1 VDGRHAREPVGV
13 LGDHTVV
20 DQPQPPQAGAS
31 QHASDIPSRVGQAVE
46 ALETVP
52 LLAGAL
58 ATAGLASPVTSALAG
73 LIEGSV
79 PLEEWVAIVRTTVPP
94 PAIRPR
100 PRRVRGFWRNLWAR
114 VRTRGRRRNTIFTPA
129 EPAHVTLAAV
139 PDPKERADAPHHR
152 DG

>member
-1 VDGRHAREPVGV
+1 VA
-13 LGDHTVV
+13 
-20 DQPQPPQAGAS
+20 
-31 QHASDIPSRVGQAVE
+31 ASDIPSRVGQAVE